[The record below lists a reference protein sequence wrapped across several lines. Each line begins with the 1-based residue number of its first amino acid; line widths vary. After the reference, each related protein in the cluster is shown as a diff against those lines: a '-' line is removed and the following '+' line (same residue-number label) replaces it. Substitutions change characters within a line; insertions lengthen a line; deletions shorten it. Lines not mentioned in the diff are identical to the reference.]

1 MYLHRV
7 QTYLSAL
14 ISETLFS
21 LLHFI
26 RRLNGEFIMIMNTF
40 DTGDDQLLIIQL
52 YIRWIVKG
60 NNNMM
65 KTAAYVLLENS
76 LLDEGYQ
83 SSASRISVLQRMS
96 CPCYGLK
103 CNLF

>member
-14 ISETLFS
+14 IGETLFS

-26 RRLNGEFIMIMNTF
+26 RRLNGGFIMIMNTF
-40 DTGDDQLLIIQL
+40 DTGDDQLLVIQL
-52 YIRWIVKG
+52 YIRWIVEG
-60 NNNMM
+60 SNNMM

-76 LLDEGYQ
+76 LLDEG
-83 SSASRISVLQRMS
+83 
-96 CPCYGLK
+96 
-103 CNLF
+103 